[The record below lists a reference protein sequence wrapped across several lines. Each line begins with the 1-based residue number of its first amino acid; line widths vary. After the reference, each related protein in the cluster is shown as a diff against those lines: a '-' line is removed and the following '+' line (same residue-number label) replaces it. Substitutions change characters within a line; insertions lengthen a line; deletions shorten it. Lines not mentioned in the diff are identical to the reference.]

1 MTGDSKR
8 GDAAADKWRE
18 TFDRNRRETD
28 VSLTRLEIRAEQRSE
43 HGFEEDTGVIHLQ
56 ADQRVAER
64 AKTDSEAPPSK
75 VSPLVIVLTVVR
87 KFPAWGSVLVALA
100 AIAALTYLYAT
111 GRLGK

>member
-1 MTGDSKR
+1 MTGDKER
-8 GDAAADKWRE
+8 GDAAADKWRD
-18 TFDRNRRETD
+18 TFEKNRRESD
-28 VSLTRLEIRAEQRSE
+28 LSLTRLEIRAEQRSE
-43 HGFEEDTGVIHLQ
+43 HGEEEDTGVIHLRAQ
-56 ADQRVAER
+56 ERVAAR
-64 AKTDSEAPPSK
+64 KSDSDAPPSK